1 MTDLS
6 NINTEQMT
14 TSHLEELYYAK
25 QLLENPGLAAKI
37 TNFIGSPL
45 EVGFKMLPSDWRDK
59 IGEITTNTL
68 LKMTEGAVAT
78 MDENIATKP
87 SNMFHKFGAAM
98 SGGLGGFFGLAGL
111 AVELPISTGIML
123 RSINDIARS
132 QGEIITSTESK
143 LACLEV
149 FALGGKNVADD
160 ATEQGYYLVRGAIS
174 RSLSET
180 AEFIAKKGV
189 MGKGS
194 PIVLKFVSNIA
205 NRFGVQITE
214 KAAAQAVPV
223 IGAAGGAIINTIFID
238 HFQDM
243 AEGHFIVR
251 RLERV
256 YGKPTVK
263 HMYSKL
269 K

>member
-1 MTDLS
+1 MSIIKSSQITPAH
-6 NINTEQMT
+6 I
-14 TSHLEELYYAK
+14 EELLYAK

-45 EVGFKMLPSDWRDK
+45 EVGFKMLPSDWREK

-78 MDENIATKP
+78 LDENVARKP
-87 SNMFHKFGAAM
+87 TNLFHKLGVAV
-98 SGGLGGFFGLAGL
+98 SGGVGGFFGLAGL
-111 AVELPISTGIML
+111 AVELPVSTGIML

-132 QGEIITSTESK
+132 QGELITSTETK

-149 FALGGKNVADD
+149 FALGGNQEGDD
-160 ATEQGYYLVRGAIS
+160 SSDQGYYIVRGALSKPI
-174 RSLSET
+174 SET
-180 AEFIAKKGV
+180 AEFIAKKGLV
-189 MGKGS
+189 GEGS
-194 PIVLKFVSNIA
+194 PIILRFVSNIA
-205 NRFGVQITE
+205 QRFGIQITE
-214 KAAAQAVPV
+214 KAAAQALPV
-223 IGAAGGAIINTIFID
+223 IGAAGGAVINTLFMD

-256 YGKPTVK
+256 YGKNEVK
-263 HMYSKL
+263 ALYTAL
-269 K
+269 